1 MRCILTVALLIVS
14 FAGSLVAQTVSP
26 IPEKRLVYSK
36 DIDFYGA
43 DLTNLFDTTQAA
55 CERACLSNAQCSA
68 FTFNQKSN
76 ACFPKS
82 GVSEKQIYEGALSAE
97 VYRVGDQALNTGA
110 TRVADLSFLSQQ
122 DRDAA
127 LVQAE
132 KLGALH
138 PGGQWTVQVLLD
150 AVRDRRVEKN
160 LKSAMHWQGAATAQS
175 DASDMWA
182 EYARLALEVKGKN
195 STETRKLR
203 QRALSAATN
212 AYLRAPSAAAQVS
225 ALQIMAEAMEQTR
238 RGRDMIPALRLAA
251 NLQPRDD
258 IIAALDK
265 AINKYGFRITEHRVD
280 KDAAA
285 PRICA
290 EFSEK
295 LAKVG
300 VDYAPF
306 VKLPNQNLVVQTDGS
321 QLCVDGVE
329 HGARYQ
335 VTFRSG
341 LPAASGER
349 LVKDV
354 ALTLYVGD
362 RTAAVRFPGRA
373 YVLPKAAD
381 AAIPLETVNL
391 DEVNLLL
398 RRVSDRNV
406 LRTMQEDMFG
416 RPLSQ
421 YEDELFKQN
430 IGEEVWNGKGTVENT
445 LNQDMTTRLP
455 MGDLIKDLPAGLY
468 ALTARVPGVDLYDS
482 AGATQWFILSDLG
495 LSTLKGADGIH
506 AFVRGLSDADA
517 KAGVEVTLLSR
528 SNRVLGT
535 EMTDANGYVRF
546 AAGLARGRGGAAP
559 ALVLAK
565 QSDED
570 MSFMS
575 LTEPAFDLSDRGVE
589 GREPAGPIDLFL
601 TTDRGAYRV
610 GETIYATALARDS
623 TAKALSELP
632 ITAILTRPDGV
643 EYTRVLST
651 NDSAGGHVFTLP
663 LGNTVPRGTWT
674 LDMKADPDAPALTSQ
689 KLLVEDFLPERID
702 FDLALPDTPI
712 RQGDTPPLS
721 ISARYLF
728 GAPGADLPIEG
739 TVRLSTIRELDGFKG
754 YRFGR
759 YDAPVNPR
767 TRFLSQTGRTD
778 AKGTATVGLEMPDI
792 IAVGVPLELRATIRV
807 SEGSG
812 RPVERQITKPLA
824 PDSPMIGIKAMFDD
838 VVPEGTEAQLQVI
851 AIGAD
856 LSPAPMQVRW
866 TVNRVQT
873 RYQWYQIYGNWDWEP
888 VTTRERVAS
897 EVVTLGRE
905 PLTISAPVEWG
916 RYEVIVERVDG
927 DYLAASR
934 DFYAGWYAPADASS
948 TPDTLELSLDQE
960 GYKTGDTAQL
970 RLVPRFAGTAL
981 VTVMSNRLIHMETVQ
996 VAEGENLIPLS
1007 VTDEWGAG
1015 AYVTANV
1022 IRPMDVAV
1030 GQNPARALGLS
1041 YAKIDPGMRHL
1052 SVSIDAPET
1061 SQPRGPLD
1069 LSVSV
1074 DGITEGETAYVTL
1087 AAVDLGIL
1095 NLTAFDSPDPSSH
1108 YFGQRRLGMEIR
1120 DVYGRLIDGMN
1131 GAMGQ
1136 VRSGGDAASRLRL
1149 QSPPPAQELVAYFS
1163 GPVTIGAAG
1172 AADITFDMPAFNGT
1186 VRLMAVAWSDTG
1198 LGQAEAD
1205 VLVRDPVVVT
1215 ASLPRFLAPND
1226 QSNVLLEI
1234 VHATGSSGRMGL
1246 DISGLGIVFDAALIP
1261 SGLTLDDGQ
1270 KQTLTVPIRATT
1282 VGDHTMR
1289 IALTTPDGKQLVQ
1302 TLTLPVRAN
1311 DPEVS
1316 EVRKVS
1322 IAAGETFTLNDA
1334 VFADFKGGTGSAVL
1348 AAGVLAK
1355 LNAPGLLQALDRYP
1369 YGCTEQVTSRAMP
1382 LLYFDEIARALG
1394 LEERTTVQKRV
1405 DQAIEQVL
1413 TRQSSNGAFGLWR
1426 PASGEFWLDAY
1437 VSDFLSRAKAQG
1449 YDVPALAFRIAMDNL
1464 RNRINYVPDFDEGGE
1479 DVAYSLMVLAREGA
1493 ASMGDLRYYA
1503 DVKAEAFTTPL
1514 GAAQLGA
1521 ALASYGDQTR
1531 ADAMFARAAHLMMS
1545 RMGEEARVWRS
1556 DFGTNLRDAA
1566 GVLTLAVEAGSS
1578 TVNTSVLSDRIA
1590 QAGRTLSTQEAS
1602 WALLAAHALVE
1613 NPNVNGFS
1621 VDGEVNTGPLIRR
1634 YEGGAVPMQITN
1646 TSNVAM
1652 DIKLS
1657 TFGIPEIAPEAGG
1670 YGYKITREYFTME
1683 GAVVTDLRLKTGD
1696 RLVAVLTVVPFEG
1709 GSSRLMVNDPL
1720 PAGFE
1725 IDNPNLIRG
1734 GDIRALEW
1742 LKPARTQHSEFRS
1755 DRFLAAVDAN
1765 GRDPFRLAYI
1775 VRAVSAGTYHHPAA
1789 SVEDMYRPQY
1799 RARSVTGQLIVTE

>member
-1 MRCILTVALLIVS
+1 MRRIISAALLILS
-14 FAGSLVAQTVSP
+14 FTSPVFAQEAGP
-26 IPEKRLVYSK
+26 IPEKRLIYSK
-36 DIDFYGA
+36 DIDFFGA
-43 DLTNLFDTTQAA
+43 DLTNLFDTTQQA
-55 CERACLSNAQCSA
+55 CERACLSNAQCTA
-68 FTFNQKSN
+68 FTFNQRSN

-82 GVSEKQIYEGALSAE
+82 GVSEKQTYEGALSAE
-97 VYRVGDQALNTGA
+97 VYRASASAQNTGA
-110 TRVADLSFLSQQ
+110 NRVADLGFLGQN
-122 DRDAA
+122 DRTAA
-127 LVQAE
+127 RVQAE
-132 KLGALH
+132 GLGALH
-138 PGGQWTVQVLLD
+138 PGGRWTVQVLLD
-150 AVRDRRVEKN
+150 AVRDRRAEGN
-160 LKSAMHWQGAATAQS
+160 LRSAMHWQGAATAQS

-182 EYARLALEVKGKN
+182 EYARLAMQVKGKN
-195 STETRKLR
+195 SSETRKLR
-203 QRALSAATN
+203 ERALNAAIN

-225 ALQIMAEAMEQTR
+225 ALQIMAEAMEQTK
-238 RGRDMIPALRLAA
+238 RGRDMIPALSLAQMI
-251 NLQPRDD
+251 QPRDD
-258 IIAALDK
+258 ISAALEK
-265 AINKYGFRITEHRVD
+265 AIGKYGFRITEHRID

-295 LAKVG
+295 LVKVG

-306 VKLPNQNLVVQTDGS
+306 VKLPNQSLVVQADGS
-321 QLCVDGVE
+321 QLCIDGVE

-341 LPAASGER
+341 LPAASGEV
-349 LVKDV
+349 LAKDV
-354 ALTLYVGD
+354 PLVLYVGD
-362 RTAAVRFPGRA
+362 RTAAARFPGRA

-391 DEVNLLL
+391 DEVDLLL

-421 YEDELFKQN
+421 YEDELFKRN
-430 IGEEVWNGKGTVENT
+430 IGEEVWSGTGVIENT

-455 MGDLIKDLPAGLY
+455 MGDLVKELPAGLY
-468 ALTARVPGVDLYDS
+468 ALTARVPGVDLYDD

-495 LSTLKGADGIH
+495 LSTLKGVDGIYT
-506 AFVRGLSDADA
+506 FVRSLSDASA
-517 KAGVEVTLLSR
+517 KEGIEVTLLSR

-535 EMTDANGYVRF
+535 QMTDVNGYAHF
-546 AAGLARGRGGAAP
+546 AAGLSRGTGGAAP

-565 QSDED
+565 QGED
-570 MSFMS
+570 DLAFMS

-601 TTDRGAYRV
+601 TTDRGAYRA
-610 GETIYATALARDS
+610 GETIYATALARDG
-623 TAKALSELP
+623 AARALGDLP

-643 EYTRVLST
+643 EYTRVLSAD
-651 NDSAGGHVFTLP
+651 DSAGGHVFSLP

-674 LDMKADPDAPALTSQ
+674 LDMKADPDAAPLASQ

-702 FDLALPDTPI
+702 FDLALPSTPI
-712 RQGDTPPLS
+712 RQGDTPPLT

-739 TVRLSTIRELDGFKG
+739 SVRLSAIRELNGFKG

-759 YDAPVNPR
+759 YDEPVNPR
-767 TRFLSQTGRTD
+767 TRFLSETGRTD
-778 AKGTATVGLEMPDI
+778 ATGKAVVGLEMPEMN
-792 IAVGVPLELRATIRV
+792 VSGVPLEMRATIRV

-812 RPVERQITKPLA
+812 RPVERQITQALA
-824 PDSPMIGIKAMFDD
+824 PNGPMIGIKPMFDD

-856 LSPAPMQVRW
+856 LTPEPMQVRW
-866 TVNRVQT
+866 TINRVQT

-888 VTTRERVAS
+888 VTTRKRVAS
-897 EVVTLGRE
+897 EVTTLADG

-916 RYEVIVERVDG
+916 RYEVIVERVGG
-927 DYLAASR
+927 DYLAASS

-981 VTVMSNRLIHMETVQ
+981 VTVMSNRVIHMETVQ
-996 VAEGENLIPLS
+996 VTEGENLIPLN

-1022 IRPMDVAV
+1022 IRPMDVAA

-1041 YAKIDPGMRHL
+1041 YAQIDPGMRQL
-1052 SVSIDAPET
+1052 AVSIDAPQA

-1069 LSVSV
+1069 VSVKV
-1074 DGITEGETAYVTL
+1074 DGISEGETAYVTL

-1095 NLTAFDSPDPSSH
+1095 NLTAFDSPDPSGH
-1108 YFGQRRLGMEIR
+1108 YFGQRRLGMEMR

-1149 QSPPPAQELVAYFS
+1149 QSPPPTQELVAYFS
-1163 GPVTIGAAG
+1163 GLVTVE
-1172 AADITFDMPAFNGT
+1172 ADGKAEISFDMPAFNGT

-1198 LGQAEAD
+1198 VGQSEAD

-1215 ASLPRFLAPND
+1215 ASLPRFLAPGD
-1226 QSNVLLEI
+1226 QSTALLEI
-1234 VHATGSSGRMGL
+1234 VHASGPSGRMGL
-1246 DISGLGIVFDAALIP
+1246 DVSALGVVLDASLIP
-1261 SGLTLDDGQ
+1261 SGLTLGNLE
-1270 KQTLTVPIRATT
+1270 KQTLTIRISAAG
-1282 VGDHTMR
+1282 VGDHTLR
-1289 IALTTPDGKQLVQ
+1289 IALTTPDGQQLVQ
-1302 TLTLPVRAN
+1302 TLVLPVRAN

-1316 EVRKVS
+1316 EVRQVS
-1322 IAAGETFTLNDA
+1322 IAAGATFTADDA
-1334 VFADFKGGTGSAVL
+1334 IFAGFKGGTGSAVL
-1348 AAGVLAK
+1348 AAGSLAK

-1369 YGCTEQVTSRAMP
+1369 YGCTEQITSRALP
-1382 LLYFDEIARALG
+1382 LLYFDEVAQAMG
-1394 LEERTTVQKRV
+1394 LSKRQTVQKRV
-1405 DQAIEQVL
+1405 DEAIAQVL

-1437 VSDFLSRAKAQG
+1437 VSDFLSRAKVQG

-1464 RNRINYVPDFDEGGE
+1464 SNRINYVADFDEGGE

-1503 DVKAEAFTTPL
+1503 DVKADAFTTPL

-1531 ADAMFARAAHLMMS
+1531 ADAMFARAARMMIP

-1578 TVNTSVLSDRIA
+1578 TVNTAALSDRIA
-1590 QAGRTLSTQEAS
+1590 NAGRAMSTQEAS

-1613 NPNVNGFS
+1613 NPNASGFS
-1621 VDGEVNTGPLIRR
+1621 VNGEVNTGPLIRR
-1634 YEGGAVPMQITN
+1634 YESRAAPLQIAN
-1646 TSNVAM
+1646 TSSTAM
-1652 DIKLS
+1652 DITLS
-1657 TFGIPEIAPEAGG
+1657 TFGIPHVAPDAGG

-1683 GAVVTDLRLKTGD
+1683 GAPMADLTLQTGD
-1696 RLVAVLTVVPFEG
+1696 RLVTVLTVIPFEDG
-1709 GSSRLMVNDPL
+1709 GSRLMVNDPL
-1720 PAGFE
+1720 PAGLE

-1734 GDIRALEW
+1734 GDIRALDW
-1742 LKPARTQHSEFRS
+1742 LKPARAQHSEFRS

-1765 GRDPFRLAYI
+1765 GSDPFRLAYI
-1775 VRAVSAGTYHHPAA
+1775 VRAVSPGTYHHPAA
-1789 SVEDMYRPQY
+1789 SVEDMYRAQY
-1799 RARSVTGQLIVTE
+1799 RARSATGQMIVTE